1 MTNIQMHGFADSVKI
16 LDQKTVS
23 MTDLSKVYKHVKGK
37 IDGVTWESVRTKASR
52 PLLKELLKGKILKS
66 NQKVIKKK
74 EKKRKLSEDEIDAE
88 IDSEMKQIGEIKKK
102 IKKP

>member
-1 MTNIQMHGFADSVKI
+1 MHGFADSVKI

-37 IDGVTWESVRTKASR
+37 IDGVTWVSVRTKASR